1 MNYVDYVSV
10 CLIAFIVL
18 RWCLKSSESK
28 EGIVKAPRLDGTN
41 RLNSRREK
49 EKQED
54 REMAREYWQGYAARL
69 SGLVTG
75 KKNKEEFENSELYR
89 EICSLAQQAGGFPW
103 REDSFLGPGLA
114 FWSCSEIGHVA
125 ACGYVEDGEFPG
137 SPPVDLTDKKYKKLV
152 EKLRSI
158 NGQFVWRF
166 EKNCFPLF
174 YYENLS
180 VCGDFLVSEFVNSQV
195 CSYLSPEMR
204 IRKDHPQLAI

>member
-1 MNYVDYVSV
+1 MSYMDYVSV
-10 CLIAFIVL
+10 CLTAFVVV
-18 RWCLKSSESK
+18 RWCLKSFESK
-28 EGIVKAPRLDGTN
+28 EGIVKAPRLDGSN
-41 RLNSRREK
+41 RLESRREK
-49 EKQED
+49 ERQED
-54 REMAREYWQGYAARL
+54 REMARGDLRPEDVMAREYWEGYAARL

-75 KKNKEEFENSELYR
+75 EKNKEEFESSELYR

-137 SPPVDLTDKKYKKLV
+137 SPPVDLTDKKYEQLV

-174 YYENLS
+174 YHENLKS
-180 VCGDFLVSEFVNSQV
+180 TADFKA
-195 CSYLSPEMR
+195 P
-204 IRKDHPQLAI
+204 